1 MAGLSKG
8 LTLRDIAKKHDPKGY
23 YHIDNMV
30 DVLKK
35 ELKKGI
41 KVEHEHT
48 GDVKKA
54 ARIAMDHLVEDP
66 NYYTKLAKLGLEE
79 NINVDK
85 QIFESNPE
93 LASIGTLQ
101 QYSNYLSTIFPNSKV
116 KDIVYRGDRFKYDAP
131 KDLKIGI
138 YFTLNKRYAQQY
150 GGNITL
156 ALINTNE
163 PLYISENPQYYW
175 NRIIDKTDRFSNYD
189 SIIYNKGE
197 EIIISSQQVYILGSK
212 QDIEGF
218 TQYIKKKP
226 LNENQL
232 NKDLVKEFMKHVKN
246 ELKLDS
252 LPKIKLS
259 DNSQEAIDMRSWGGY
274 QPLNKSINIVI
285 AKRHPADIFRTLAH
299 ELVHYKQDIEG
310 RLKMGSGSTGSEH
323 ENEANSKAAI
333 IMRNFAQAKPNLF
346 EHLINEIGEIT
357 NPYKWYLDYIDD
369 EGNYYF
375 KFSTPQNEYSVVATQ
390 EPSEYDVYNLTFSV
404 GGSFTV
410 ETNEG
415 VVLRVLSTIADIAL
429 DVLKKTEAS
438 KILIY
443 PTKDENEKS
452 SRRFNVYKPFIMK
465 NIPYPYELE
474 ISDGTYIIT
483 KNDSYAK
490 RNNS

>member
-8 LTLRDIAKKHDPKGY
+8 MSIQDIAKKHN
-23 YHIDNMV
+23 ISV
-30 DVLKK
+30 DVLKQQ
-35 ELKKGI
+35 LKKGI

-48 GDVKKA
+48 GNVKQA
-54 ARIAMDHLVEDP
+54 ARIAMDHLFEDP
-66 NYYTKLAKLGLEE
+66 KYYTKLAKIKLEE
-79 NINVDK
+79 NQSSIN
-85 QIFESNPE
+85 S
-93 LASIGTLQ
+93 
-101 QYSNYLSTIFPNSKV
+101 
-116 KDIVYRGDRFKYDAP
+116 
-131 KDLKIGI
+131 
-138 YFTLNKRYAQQY
+138 
-150 GGNITL
+150 
-156 ALINTNE
+156 
-163 PLYISENPQYYW
+163 
-175 NRIIDKTDRFSNYD
+175 
-189 SIIYNKGE
+189 
-197 EIIISSQQVYILGSK
+197 
-212 QDIEGF
+212 
-218 TQYIKKKP
+218 
-226 LNENQL
+226 
-232 NKDLVKEFMKHVKN
+232 DLVKEFIKHVKN
-246 ELKLDS
+246 ELKLDK

-259 DNSQEAIDMRSWGGY
+259 NDSQEAINMRSWGGY
-274 QPLNKSINIVI
+274 QPANKSIHII
-285 AKRHPADIFRTLAH
+285 ISKRHPADIFRTLAH

-323 ENEANSKAAI
+323 ENEANSKAAV

-369 EGNYYF
+369 EGSYYF

-404 GGSFTV
+404 GGSYSV

-443 PTKDENEKS
+443 PTKDKDEKS
-452 SRRFNVYKPFIMK
+452 SRRFNIYKPFIMK

-483 KNDSYAK
+483 KNDSYAR
-490 RNNS
+490 RNNP